1 MMSNDD
7 LDVLEFP
14 YKGEMLLD
22 QMLEMADAATKRV
35 TEYDASMSE
44 AMVVRLHAVV
54 DGDDDVVDDIDDALA
69 GVRSARDTLNTLAS
83 VLRNNHARLVGIT
96 ADLEDQWALAPVGE

>member
-1 MMSNDD
+1 
-7 LDVLEFP
+7 
-14 YKGEMLLD
+14 
-22 QMLEMADAATKRV
+22 
-35 TEYDASMSE
+35 
-44 AMVVRLHAVV
+44 VV

-83 VLRNNHARLVGIT
+83 VLRNNHARLVDIT